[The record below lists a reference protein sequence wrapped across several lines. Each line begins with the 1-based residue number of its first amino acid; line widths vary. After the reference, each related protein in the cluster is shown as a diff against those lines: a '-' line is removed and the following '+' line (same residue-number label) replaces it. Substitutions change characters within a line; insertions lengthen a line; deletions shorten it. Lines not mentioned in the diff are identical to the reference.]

1 MLTGMPKDYI
11 GYALPYCLLWYL
23 MKVDDV
29 KIWNYGNINDP
40 ECGTSR
46 VVKVGKLTMWF
57 SGEMVVA
64 FSAPDVY
71 RVCENVGDE
80 TTGKHIDLIDNGEVK
95 NRVPYDKFMKEL
107 EDTLASFDLID
118 ISRPQMECLTC
129 GSGRLSAGED

>member
-1 MLTGMPKDYI
+1 
-11 GYALPYCLLWYL
+11 

-29 KIWNYGNINDP
+29 KIRNYGNINDP
-40 ECGTSR
+40 EYGTSS
-46 VVKVGKLTMWF
+46 VVKIGKLTLWF
-57 SGEMVVA
+57 SGEIVVA

-80 TTGKHIDLIDNGEVK
+80 TRGKHIDLIDNGEVK

-107 EDTLASFDLID
+107 EDTLASFGLID

-129 GSGRLSAGED
+129 GSGRIPVRED